1 MFFENVDALIEVI
14 SKIHEAGFL
23 CAMDDFG
30 SGYSSLSMLTDIH
43 VDSLK
48 LDKVFW
54 KPGREGDRAHDVIA
68 MAVELGRRLNM
79 LTVSEGVET
88 VSQLEFLR
96 KIRCDLVQGYV
107 FSKPLP
113 APEFEMLA
121 FWKKSVGSR

>member
-1 MFFENVDALIEVI
+1 MEDAL
-14 SKIHEAGFL
+14 
-23 CAMDDFG
+23 
-30 SGYSSLSMLTDIH
+30 
-43 VDSLK
+43 
-48 LDKVFW
+48 
-54 KPGREGDRAHDVIA
+54 REGDRAHDVIA

-107 FSKPLP
+107 FSKPVP

-121 FWKKSVGSR
+121 FGRSLSGHVSFEEPSQI